1 MFISEILSKPLLNV
15 LELLA
20 TAQVTGTPST
30 ADYEALVRP
39 LDGGALPSF
48 DYDALVRPL
57 DGGALSAFD
66 YDALVRPLDGAAVP
80 VFDYDALV
88 RPLDV
93 PASLGEAKGLGI
105 VPVEL
110 SGTGLD
116 SLLQVVAG
124 LESGALD
131 GSLDLSGAFATTLS
145 QVPDAV
151 WADLVAQMQS
161 QPNAYAAVTLAQ
173 EFFSDLAQF
182 PLEQIDV
189 ESAVVLVG
197 FDGLDAVLR

>member
-1 MFISEILSKPLLNV
+1 MFISENLSKSLLNV
-15 LELLA
+15 LELLT

-39 LDGGALPSF
+39 LDGGALPAY
-48 DYDALVRPL
+48 DYE
-57 DGGALSAFD
+57 
-66 YDALVRPLDGAAVP
+66 
-80 VFDYDALV
+80 ALV

-93 PASLGEAKGLGI
+93 PASMGEAKGLGI
-105 VPVEL
+105 VPVTL

-124 LESGALD
+124 LESGVLD
-131 GSLDLSGAFATTLS
+131 GSPDLSDAFVTTLS

-151 WADLVAQMQS
+151 WADLVAQMAS
-161 QPNAYAAVTLAQ
+161 LPDDHAAVTLAQ
-173 EFFSDLAQF
+173 AFFNDLAQF

-189 ESAVVLVG
+189 DSAIVVVG

>member
-1 MFISEILSKPLLNV
+1 MFISENYSKSLLNV

-20 TAQVTGTPST
+20 TGQLTGIPQT
-30 ADYEALVRP
+30 AE
-39 LDGGALPSF
+39 
-48 DYDALVRPL
+48 YDALVRPL
-57 DGGALSAFD
+57 EGGALPAYD
-66 YDALVRPLDGAAVP
+66 YE
-80 VFDYDALV
+80 ALV

-105 VPVEL
+105 VPVAL
-110 SGTGLD
+110 SGAGSLG

-124 LESGALD
+124 LESGVLD
-131 GSLDLSGAFATTLS
+131 GSLDLSGAFATTLA

-151 WADLVAQMQS
+151 WSALVAQMQS
-161 QPNAYAAVTLAQ
+161 LPDAYAAVTLTQ
-173 EFFSDLAQF
+173 EFFGGLAQF

-189 ESAVVLVG
+189 ESALVLVG

>member
-57 DGGALSAFD
+57 DGGA
-66 YDALVRPLDGAAVP
+66 DGAAVP